1 VVGRGVGGP
10 LCACVSKHELPWHVG
25 ACAVAGP
32 VVTIWGK
39 EGADEGRL
47 VWDIIS
53 AFRTVQ

>member
-1 VVGRGVGGP
+1 VLVCPSMNCHGMWG
-10 LCACVSKHELPWHVG
+10 HVG